1 MKYIMKGKTYNTE
14 TAKEL
19 GCMWNGETGLGYYC
33 ETLYRKRNGEY
44 FLQREGGALTSCA
57 VPCGVNSWSG
67 SCRAIPLSEAEAQ
80 AWAERHLDADEYAA
94 IWGYP
99 AE

>member
-1 MKYIMKGKTYNTE
+1 MKYIINRRMYNTV
-14 TAKEL
+14 TAAEL
-19 GCMWNGETGLGYYC
+19 GRYWNGETGLAYYVEC
-33 ETLYRKRNGEY
+33 LYRKRNGEY
-44 FLQREGGALTSCA
+44 FLEREGGAMTSCA

-80 AWAERHLDADEYAA
+80 AWAEKHLDADEYAA